1 MVVVVSSWQA
11 SNIIWHL
18 LTRLNAIC
26 VLISSL
32 QQPRPLESWGVRW
45 FSLSPAFIP
54 HMLPPSLA
62 CEGIVREVH
71 GALHFGKQR
80 KGTHIYQHTHIHT
93 HIPLADLGRSHSALS
108 VSFHFW
114 LDLRLTDSCI
124 HLSIYYHPLV
134 WWRRW
139 TCGASVCQNQTK
151 WTWCPQM
158 RLLTAFIF
166 FFLLAACHSP
176 LSPSFFFFLFRVVM
190 FIWGKRQMISHV
202 DDTPVKWL
210 AEREMIERRKRR
222 RSGSGSLAGQMSLPL
237 IFSFIAFW

>member
-1 MVVVVSSWQA
+1 MLVVVSSWQA

-54 HMLPPSLA
+54 HVLPPSLA
-62 CEGIVREVH
+62 CGGIVREVH

-80 KGTHIYQHTHIHT
+80 KRHTYIPTHT

-108 VSFHFW
+108 MSFLFW

-166 FFLLAACHSP
+166 
-176 LSPSFFFFLFRVVM
+176 SFF
-190 FIWGKRQMISHV
+190 WP
-202 DDTPVKWL
+202 PVI
-210 AEREMIERRKRR
+210 AP
-222 RSGSGSLAGQMSLPL
+222 SLSLSLPL
-237 IFSFIAFW
+237 SFYIHPKNTWSFSLWRSARL